1 MKVKQILSIEKC
13 VPFPATALF
22 FVPPD
27 VVKVTLS
34 NPENP
39 LKRKYE
45 AVNTWKV
52 NVLVAITVLDLY
64 PTTVNCKSSHH
75 AAAITSE

>member
-1 MKVKQILSIEKC
+1 VKVKQILSIEKC
-13 VPFPATALF
+13 VPLPVTALF

-27 VVKVTLS
+27 VVNMTLS

-39 LKRKYE
+39 LKLKYE
-45 AVNTWKV
+45 AVNTCKV

-64 PTTVNCKSSHH
+64 PTTVNCKSSYH

>member
-13 VPFPATALF
+13 VPLHETT
-22 FVPPD
+22 D
-27 VVKVTLS
+27 VVNVTLS

-39 LKRKYE
+39 LKLKYE
-45 AVNTWKV
+45 AVNTCKV
-52 NVLVAITVLDLY
+52 NVLVAITILDLY
-64 PTTVNCKSSHH
+64 PTTVNCKSSYH